1 MCESNILM
9 IFLHV
14 NWCSDAVIHCASMLH
29 MCIILMDY
37 LNEMYL
43 LESVYQYKG
52 RYDLIQVTCSYV
64 FFYIQRGMYYVFL
77 CYVVRGSMIIA
88 PWMPVA

>member
-14 NWCSDAVIHCASMLH
+14 NWCSDTVIHCASMH
-29 MCIILMDY
+29 

-43 LESVYQYKG
+43 LESLYKYKG

-88 PWMPVA
+88 PWMPAA